1 MEDTYQAWL
10 WGKTAERC
18 VKNLKK
24 NGFDAH
30 FVENVAEA
38 KTLILEMVSS
48 YKTFGFGGSEHHP
61 GPGGQ
66 GTARIHGQDR
76 L

>member
-1 MEDTYQAWL
+1 MSYELERSDSMEDDYQTWL

-38 KTLILEMVSS
+38 KDLDS
-48 YKTFGFGGSEHHP
+48 
-61 GPGGQ
+61 
-66 GTARIHGQDR
+66 
-76 L
+76 